1 MVGVAETGSGYL
13 LPEMEKAR
21 GVESVYLPMG
31 RELAGQGSSGQA
43 EAPTDGVQSSYLLP
57 GLGQPVAAA
66 KTRSVFAMAEL
77 NSLGGAKE
85 AAESPV
91 AVSDQLPSGSV
102 FVLEELN
109 GTAATAAVGKT
120 SVFLPLGAEQMA
132 AGPAESEGEATV
144 GRQLSSVFP
153 VDGRSAF
160 LLPAPC
166 QDLLSNFLLPT
177 INA

>member
-1 MVGVAETGSGYL
+1 MGSAEVGAMVGVAETGSGYL

-57 GLGQPVAAA
+57 GLGQLVAATA
-66 KTRSVFAMAEL
+66 KPRSVIAMAEH
-77 NSLGGAKE
+77 NS
-85 AAESPV
+85 
-91 AVSDQLPSGSV
+91 
-102 FVLEELN
+102 
-109 GTAATAAVGKT
+109 
-120 SVFLPLGAEQMA
+120 
-132 AGPAESEGEATV
+132 
-144 GRQLSSVFP
+144 QLSSVFP
-153 VDGRSAF
+153 VDGRAAF